1 VRHGCNDKETSMA
14 DAASTLIPHYTV
26 DEVARRYEEL
36 GIPGDRPPEAN
47 RLTIRVL
54 RAISEGMPVTPER
67 VREMAPSAGLTP
79 DAAVEMLANVAER
92 DGDGNIIGL
101 MGLTQN
107 HGFDIHFRVGE
118 HKLRTWCA
126 LDSLFL
132 PLLLDREAVVES
144 GSALRGE
151 PVRFTVGPD
160 GVSAVEPAEAVVS
173 LVIPSSTARKGIT
186 KTEIRGLVAE
196 QGSDADVE
204 LVHVHTNEEAQALRF
219 VGSPTVRID
228 GRDVDPD
235 TPGEGYNLECRLYWV
250 DGRPRAK
257 PPRKWIAD
265 AMRDSV

>member
-1 VRHGCNDKETSMA
+1 MA

-132 PLLLDREAVVES
+132 PLLQRVE
-144 GSALRGE
+144 RGKDLKQLQQVE
-151 PVRFTVGPD
+151 NGPPLPFRQRPENKLHIFTY
-160 GVSAVEPAEAVVS
+160 ANIYIQYME
-173 LVIPSSTARKGIT
+173 
-186 KTEIRGLVAE
+186 
-196 QGSDADVE
+196 
-204 LVHVHTNEEAQALRF
+204 
-219 VGSPTVRID
+219 
-228 GRDVDPD
+228 
-235 TPGEGYNLECRLYWV
+235 Y
-250 DGRPRAK
+250 
-257 PPRKWIAD
+257 
-265 AMRDSV
+265 